1 MRVKQIIL
9 QMGALS
15 SIIIMFFSAATVY
28 AQSSSTNYR
37 VNEVQFGSGGRVDG
51 ASSSYK
57 AQTSIGSLGGGSA
70 SSTKYTAYPGFLT
83 PNEPYLEMGVIS
95 GQVDLGTLSSAATG
109 RGAGSFYVRAY
120 TSGGYTV
127 ITMSTPPKNAS
138 GVILKSKT
146 TLATPIVGT
155 EEFGMN
161 LILNPNFCGAGCD
174 LGANPSPV
182 PNNTF
187 ANGAAAV
194 GYATAGQFKY
204 VQGDTIASATSGNGQ
219 TNYTASFIAD
229 ITRVTA
235 AGDYTMAA
243 DFVAVASY

>member
-9 QMGALS
+9 QMGIIS
-15 SIIIMFFSAATVY
+15 SIFMMLISAVTAY
-28 AQSSSTNYR
+28 AQSGSTNYR

-51 ASSSYK
+51 TSTSYK
-57 AQTSIGSLGGGSA
+57 AQTSIGSLGGGNA
-70 SSTKYTAYPGFLT
+70 SSTSYKAYPGFLT
-83 PNEPYLEMGVIS
+83 PNEPYIEVGVIS
-95 GQVDLGTLSSAATG
+95 GQVDLGTLSTSTTG

-127 ITMSTPPKNAS
+127 ISMSTPPKNAS

-146 TLATPIVGT
+146 TLAAPILGT

-161 LILNPNFCGAGCD
+161 LVLNSNFCGAGCD

-182 PNNTF
+182 PNSTF
-187 ANGAAAV
+187 ANGAAAA
-194 GYATAGQFKY
+194 GYSTSGQFKY

-219 TNYTASFIAD
+219 TNFTASFIAD

-235 AGDYTMAA
+235 AGEYSMAA